1 MMHDDPALPTRRLR
15 AGTTLAPAQ
24 PAPRP
29 MVTRESTAL
38 LVMTDLSEVKAATI
52 ASNASLRQVERAMIH
67 QAVRMLFVVND
78 VPALEGL
85 VTTTDL
91 NDDKHMRLVQQRG
104 IGYDDLS
111 VADVM
116 TPLSMLDAIDYQR
129 MATATVG
136 NVIAT
141 LQRYGRNHL
150 LVVEGATEKAPGRVR
165 GVLSRAQIERQL
177 GAPIEVSEHANTFA
191 DIVRVVA

>member
-1 MMHDDPALPTRRLR
+1 MNQHPVLPTRRLG
-15 AGTTLAPAQ
+15 AGTTIAPAQ
-24 PAPRP
+24 PPQSP
-29 MVTRESTAL
+29 MVTLESAAL
-38 LVMTDLSEVKAATI
+38 LVMTDLAQVKAATI
-52 ASNASLRQVERAMIH
+52 ASGASLRQCERAMIH
-67 QAVRMLFVVND
+67 QGVRMLFVVND

-104 IGYDDLS
+104 MGYDDLC

-136 NVIAT
+136 SVIAT

-150 LVVEGATEKAPGRVR
+150 LVVEGATDRVPGRVR
-165 GVLSRAQIERQL
+165 GILSRAQIERQL
-177 GAPIEVSEHANTFA
+177 GTPVEVSEHANTFA

>member
-1 MMHDDPALPTRRLR
+1 MHEDPALPTRRLR
-15 AGTTLAPAQ
+15 AGTTLVPAQ
-24 PAPRP
+24 PAPTT
-29 MVTRESTAL
+29 MVTRESAAL
-38 LVMTDLSEVKAATI
+38 LVMTDLAQVKAATI

-67 QAVRMLFVVND
+67 QGVRMLFVVND

-91 NDDKHMRLVQQRG
+91 NDDKHMRIVQQRG
-104 IGYDDLS
+104 LGYDDLT

-116 TPLSMLDAIDYQR
+116 TPLSMLDAIDHQR

-136 NVIAT
+136 SVIAT

-150 LVVEGATEKAPGRVR
+150 LVVEGATEKSPGRVR

-177 GAPIEVSEHANTFA
+177 GTPIEVSEHANTFA